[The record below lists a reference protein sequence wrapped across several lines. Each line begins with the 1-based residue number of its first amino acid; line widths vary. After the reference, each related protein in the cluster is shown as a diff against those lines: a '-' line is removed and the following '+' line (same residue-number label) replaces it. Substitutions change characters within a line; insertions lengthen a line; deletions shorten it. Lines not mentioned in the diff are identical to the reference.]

1 MKKSFLS
8 FLFAI
13 AAFLLITF
21 PSGTI
26 LAEAETT
33 TISYD
38 VTYRQS
44 DARSML
50 SMINDFRTG
59 DEAWYW
65 NSDDTTKTTCTDLSA
80 LTYDYTL
87 EKIAMQRAAEI
98 AIYYSHTRPNGS
110 TCWTAYNEV
119 SGYFSYTG
127 ENIAAGYGSAS
138 AAFTGWQE
146 TDKNYENQGHRRN
159 MLNSN
164 FNAVGIACVS
174 LNGTI
179 YWVQEF
185 GYTSS
190 INTSATSANDSL
202 TTVSA
207 SVDSSNI
214 SSVTLTAD
222 PTAYSL
228 EVGGATASVPT
239 VTALVYISGIWPSGS
254 SVSTSVSPTW
264 TVDNSTLLSIS
275 DGTLTALAPGT
286 ATLTASALGTSVS
299 AATVTITAPVSSCT
313 ISLDT
318 SEYTYDGTEKKPA
331 VTVAFGTTGLTEG
344 TDYTLSYSNN
354 VNAGTATVTITGMG
368 YYTGSVD
375 KTFTISPKNL
385 EESMVELD
393 TTTSYTYDG
402 TAKEASV
409 TVTDG
414 AVLANGTDYSL
425 SYSDNINAGTA
436 AVTITGI
443 GNYTGNVIKSFA
455 IDPADISG
463 STVTAVSG
471 EYVYNGTA
479 QEPSVSVT
487 KDSVS
492 LTEGTDY
499 TDISYSNN
507 VNAGTATVTV
517 TGKGNYTGTAS
528 GEFTIE
534 QKTLTAAISGTT
546 TKIYDGTTAASDDL
560 SLTLADIVGEDE
572 VSAAA
577 ESYAYNS
584 ANVAEATTITASGIT
599 LSGNDAGN
607 YQLSSTTA
615 AIAAT
620 IAKADYSAAEYAQK
634 VVSGQAV
641 SDVSVD
647 LSADI
652 MTGGVC
658 GTPSLS
664 DNNTGFIDS
673 SSLSVSG
680 NAVSFATTSQEDQTM
695 AVITVPVSGC
705 DNYNDYEISIV
716 VTAVDIKLSVDGTIT
731 GYTGVAIEDTVI
743 TLTLGNKNIK
753 FTDSLTGSWITN
765 LPTGLSQSMERVNDT
780 TVAITVSG
788 TVSEVTS
795 CTLELTIPAGNLADI
810 GGSVKAAGGSLEIE
824 KATYE
829 LSLTE
834 NAAEFAELTYGYASG
849 SSVTYTFKNTGNQKV
864 SNISAETTTG
874 FTASLSGAEA
884 ATSENITVTVTSD
897 TGLSAGVTTGDLI
910 LTWTNAEEALTCSLS
925 QTVNKA
931 ENVLEIA
938 GDLTKAYDGT
948 AASVTVSATYGSGN
962 AVITWADA
970 EGAALDAAPTAAGNY
985 KVTASIAESD
995 NYKAASV
1002 SADYQITLAT
1012 PVVSLEDKSVT
1023 YTGETVSIGEA
1034 AVALVNGETYEGDIV
1049 YSYYSDAE
1057 CTEAL
1062 GQDILPAEAGTYYV
1076 TAAIEAFGNYTGA
1089 VSEIAKLTIAEA
1101 AQSIAYGAT
1110 EVTKTEGDGAFTNAL
1125 TVSIV
1130 YGTITYT
1137 SSDTSVATVDEKGQV
1152 TIVGPGTATITAA
1165 VSGSDNYTAAT
1176 ASYTLTVNAAS
1187 KEETETKSETETST
1201 ESEITYDFEYNDLLY
1216 RLVVVRSVESVSDDL
1231 VSAGIDSV
1239 ETLKS
1244 TLLQILVSQVS
1255 EVSEENI
1262 AYYEV
1267 ELLVYLDGEWVEADE
1282 EHFPEGGITVT
1293 LAYPSGT
1300 GKTGYTFAAVH
1311 MFSKTALGKTAGEY
1325 EFPELTL
1332 TDDGIQMTLTGLSPV
1347 AISWTSD
1354 GTETESET
1362 KAAAETQTE
1371 SKTEAAT
1378 EAQTESETKAQ
1389 TESETETET
1398 ESETESSVKTGDDMN
1413 VLFWSTMMLLAASCF
1428 VMVTIY
1434 DRKRK
1439 INH

>member
-1 MKKSFLS
+1 MKKGFLS

-13 AAFLLITF
+13 AAILLIVC

-26 LAEAETT
+26 LAEADTT
-33 TISYD
+33 TISYN

-50 SMINDFRTG
+50 TMINEFRTG
-59 DEAWYW
+59 SEAWYW
-65 NSDDTTKTTCTDLSA
+65 NSDNTTKTTCTDLSA

-98 AIYYSHTRPNGS
+98 AIYYSHTRPSGND
-110 TCWTAYNEV
+110 CWSAYSEV
-119 SGYFSYTG
+119 SGAYTYTG

-146 TDKNYENQGHRRN
+146 TNEAYSGQGHRRN
-159 MLNSN
+159 MLSSN
-164 FNAVGIACVS
+164 FNAVGIACVYY
-174 LNGTI
+174 NGYY

-190 INTSATSANDSL
+190 INTSATSANDNT

-207 SVDSSNI
+207 SIASSYI
-214 SSVTLTAD
+214 DDVSLTAD
-222 PTAYSL
+222 PTTYSL

-239 VTALVYISGIWPSGS
+239 VRASVYLTSASAYWPSGS
-254 SVSTSVSPTW
+254 IDSTTVSPTW
-264 TVDNSTLLSIS
+264 SVNDSTLLSIS

-286 ATLTASALGTSVS
+286 ATLTASALGTSASV
-299 AATVTITAPVSSCT
+299 ATVTITAPVSSCT

-318 SEYTYDGTEKKPA
+318 SDYTYDGTEKKPV
-331 VTVAFGTTGLTEG
+331 VTVAYGSTVLTEG
-344 TDYTLSYSNN
+344 TGYTLSYSNN

-375 KTFTISPKNL
+375 KTFTISPKDL

-393 TTTSYTYDG
+393 TANSYTYDG

-436 AVTITGI
+436 TVTITGI
-443 GNYTGNVIKSFA
+443 GNYTGSVAKSFT
-455 IDPADISG
+455 IDPANISD
-463 STVTAVSG
+463 STVTVASG

-479 QEPSVSVT
+479 QEPLVTVT
-487 KDSVS
+487 KDSVL

-517 TGKGNYTGTAS
+517 TGKGNYTGTAT

-546 TKIYDGTTAASDDL
+546 TKTYDGTTSASDDL
-560 SLTLADIVGEDE
+560 SLTLADIVGEDD

-577 ESYAYNS
+577 ESYVYNS
-584 ANVAEATTITASGIT
+584 ANVAESTTITASGIT
-599 LSGNDAGN
+599 LSGRDAGN

-615 AIAAT
+615 TITAA
-620 IAKADYSAAEYAQK
+620 IAKADYSAAEYVQK
-634 VVSGQAV
+634 VASGQAV
-641 SDVSVD
+641 SDASVD

-664 DNNTGFIDS
+664 GNNAELIDS

-680 NAVSFATTSQEDQTM
+680 NTVSFATTSQEDQTTAM
-695 AVITVPVSGC
+695 ITVPVTGC
-705 DNYNDYEISIV
+705 DNYNDYEIPIT

-731 GYTGVAIEDTVI
+731 GYTGIAIADKVI
-743 TLTLGNKNIK
+743 TLTIGNENIR

-765 LPTGLSQSMERVNDT
+765 LPAGLSQSMKRVDDT

-788 TVSEVTS
+788 TVSEVS
-795 CTLELTIPAGNLADI
+795 SSILELTIPAGNLADI
-810 GGSVKAAGGSLEIE
+810 GGSVNVCGGSLEIE

-834 NAAEFAELTYGYASG
+834 NAAELAELTYGYVSG
-849 SSVTYTFKNTGNQKV
+849 SSVTYTFKNTGNQNV
-864 SNISAETTTG
+864 TNISAETTAG

-884 ATSENITVTVTSD
+884 ATDESITVTVTSD

-910 LTWTNAEEALTCSLS
+910 LTWTNAEEAWSCSLS

-931 ENVLEIA
+931 ENVLEIT
-938 GDLTKAYDGT
+938 GDLAKAYDGT
-948 AASVTVSATYGSGN
+948 AASVTVSAAYGAEN

-970 EGAALDAAPTAAGNY
+970 EGAALDAAPTDAGNY
-985 KVTASIAESD
+985 IVTVSIAESD
-995 NYKAASV
+995 NYEAAV
-1002 SADYQITLAT
+1002 VTADYQITLAT

-1023 YTGETVSIGEA
+1023 YTGEAVSIEEA
-1034 AVALVNGETYEGDIV
+1034 AVTLVNDETYEGDIV
-1049 YSYYSDAE
+1049 YTYYSDAE
-1057 CTEAL
+1057 CTEKL
-1062 GQDILPAEAGTYYV
+1062 DQDTLPAEAGTYYV
-1076 TAAIEAFGNYTGA
+1076 TAAIDAFGNYTGA
-1089 VSEIAKLTIAEA
+1089 VSEAATLTIASA
-1101 AQSIAYGAT
+1101 AQSIAYET
-1110 EVTKTEGDGAFTNAL
+1110 MEVTKTEGDDAFTNAL
-1125 TVSIV
+1125 TVTTV

-1137 SSDTSVATVDEKGQV
+1137 SSDTSVAAVDENGLV
-1152 TIVGPGTATITAA
+1152 TIVGSGTAIITAV
-1165 VSGSDNYTAAT
+1165 VSDSKSYTAAA
-1176 ASYTLTVNAAS
+1176 ASYTLTVNAAP
-1187 KEETETKSETETST
+1187 EEE
-1201 ESEITYDFEYNDLLY
+1201 
-1216 RLVVVRSVESVSDDL
+1216 
-1231 VSAGIDSV
+1231 
-1239 ETLKS
+1239 
-1244 TLLQILVSQVS
+1244 
-1255 EVSEENI
+1255 
-1262 AYYEV
+1262 
-1267 ELLVYLDGEWVEADE
+1267 
-1282 EHFPEGGITVT
+1282 
-1293 LAYPSGT
+1293 
-1300 GKTGYTFAAVH
+1300 
-1311 MFSKTALGKTAGEY
+1311 
-1325 EFPELTL
+1325 
-1332 TDDGIQMTLTGLSPV
+1332 
-1347 AISWTSD
+1347 
-1354 GTETESET
+1354 TETESET
-1362 KAAAETQTE
+1362 ETVTEAETESGTEATTEAKAETETESEAESESETEAATEAQTE

-1398 ESETESSVKTGDDMN
+1398 ETETEASVQTGDDSN
-1413 VLFWSTMMLLAASCF
+1413 LFFWSIIMLLGALGFIMALTYSR
-1428 VMVTIY
+1428 T
-1434 DRKRK
+1434 R
-1439 INH
+1439 